1 MAVFDGWSIKKWV
14 LDGTCTCP
22 WLCWI
27 TRGYRK
33 PLSLPMI
40 LFPWFYV
47 TGRPT
52 ATTKQWL
59 RDFLHWLSTFPFAHE
74 ARSLCWKGEEM
85 IHLLLFFMNKQF
97 PYSTYITDS
106 DRFPPFFSPC
116 QGCFSAEAAC
126 STWSFRIAWTSS
138 HPSPWCHPRRPKFR
152 GINII
157 EHPNMTIL
165 IHSGHMLIISYYIH
179 HIYIYI

>member
-1 MAVFDGWSIKKWV
+1 
-14 LDGTCTCP
+14 
-22 WLCWI
+22 
-27 TRGYRK
+27 
-33 PLSLPMI
+33 MI

-85 IHLLLFFMNKQF
+85 IHLLSFLLNKQF
-97 PYSTYITDS
+97 PYSTYISDS
-106 DRFPPFFSPC
+106 DRFPQFFSPC

-126 STWSFRIAWTSS
+126 STWFFRIAGTSS
-138 HPSPWCHPRRPKFR
+138 HPSPCCHPRRPKFR

-179 HIYIYI
+179 HIYVTYIYIILYI